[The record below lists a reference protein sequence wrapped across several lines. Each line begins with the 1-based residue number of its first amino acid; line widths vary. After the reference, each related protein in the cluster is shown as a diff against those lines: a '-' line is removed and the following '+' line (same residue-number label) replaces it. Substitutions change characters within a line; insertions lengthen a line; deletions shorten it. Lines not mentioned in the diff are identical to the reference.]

1 MLVCVDIGNTN
12 IVLGIFDNDK
22 NENSLK
28 ESFRLRTDIYQTADE
43 YGIKILQIFN
53 SFGIK
58 KEDID
63 GVIVASVVP
72 QLDIVFDRLFKKY
85 FDKCAIFVGPGIK
98 SGINIKLDNP
108 KQLGADILVGA
119 VGAIEK
125 YLAPVIVIDMGTA
138 ITFCYVNQNKELLGG
153 IIIPGIKTS
162 FNALFKKTSKL
173 EEVGIEKPKS
183 VVGRDT
189 ISSLQSGMV
198 YGYSSTIDGLIRKVK
213 LENGE
218 AKVII
223 TGGEARFILNCLEEE
238 VIYDENLLL
247 DGLRL
252 LYYKNKK

>member
-1 MLVCVDIGNTN
+1 MLICVDIGNTN
-12 IVLGIFDNDK
+12 IVLGVFE
-22 NENSLK
+22 NEK
-28 ESFRLRTDIYQTADE
+28 IKHSFRLQTDIYQTVDE

-53 SFGIK
+53 SFEIK
-58 KEDID
+58 KDDIE
-63 GVIVASVVP
+63 GVIIASVVP
-72 QLDIVFDRLFKKY
+72 QLDMVFIKLFEKY
-85 FDKCAIFVGPGIK
+85 FNKESIFVGPGIK
-98 SGINIKLDNP
+98 SGINIRLDNP

-125 YLAPVIVIDMGTA
+125 YSSPTIVIDMGTA
-138 ITFCYVNQNKELLGG
+138 ITFCYVNSNKELLGG

-198 YGYSSTIDGLIRKVK
+198 YGMASTIDGLIRKIK
-213 LENGE
+213 KENGE
-218 AKVII
+218 ANVVI
-223 TGGEARFILNCLEEE
+223 TGGEARFIINVLEEK

>member
-1 MLVCVDIGNTN
+1 MLICVDIGNTN
-12 IVLGIFDNDK
+12 IVLGVFE
-22 NENSLK
+22 NEK
-28 ESFRLRTDIYQTADE
+28 IKHSFRLQTDIYQTVDE
-43 YGIKILQIFN
+43 YGIKILQMFN
-53 SFGIK
+53 SFEIK
-58 KEDID
+58 KNDIE
-63 GVIVASVVP
+63 GVIIASVVP
-72 QLDIVFDRLFKKY
+72 QLDMVFIKLFEKY
-85 FDKCAIFVGPGIK
+85 FNKESIFVGPGIK
-98 SGINIKLDNP
+98 SGINIRLDNP

-125 YLAPVIVIDMGTA
+125 YSSPTIVIDMGTA
-138 ITFCYVNQNKELLGG
+138 ITFCYVNSNKELLGG

-198 YGYSSTIDGLIRKVK
+198 YGMASTIDGLIRKIK
-213 LENGE
+213 KENGE
-218 AKVII
+218 ANVVI
-223 TGGEARFILNCLEEE
+223 TGGEARFIINVLEEK

>member
-1 MLVCVDIGNTN
+1 MLICVDIGNTN
-12 IVLGIFDNDK
+12 IVLGVFE
-22 NENSLK
+22 NEK
-28 ESFRLRTDIYQTADE
+28 IKHSFRLQTDIYQTVDE
-43 YGIKILQIFN
+43 YGIKILQMFN
-53 SFGIK
+53 SFEIK
-58 KEDID
+58 KDDIE
-63 GVIVASVVP
+63 GVIIASVVP
-72 QLDIVFDRLFKKY
+72 QLDMVFIKLFEKY
-85 FDKCAIFVGPGIK
+85 FNKESIFVGPGIK
-98 SGINIKLDNP
+98 SGINIRLDNP

-125 YLAPVIVIDMGTA
+125 YSSPTIVIDMGTA
-138 ITFCYVNQNKELLGG
+138 ITFCYVNSNKELLGG

-198 YGYSSTIDGLIRKVK
+198 YGMASTIDGLIRKIK
-213 LENGE
+213 KENGE
-218 AKVII
+218 ANVVI
-223 TGGEARFILNCLEEE
+223 TGGEARFIINVLEEK